1 VSWSSRSS
9 FRSIEIVEGPA
20 LAPTVGLAVLAIFF
34 QTMFAQ
40 YITFRG
46 AVPSLVTIAVVL
58 YAAKV
63 GARRGAVFGIIA
75 GVLEDS
81 FAGSGYA
88 WTVATT
94 LMALA
99 VGGISRTFF
108 SDGVAM
114 LGALVAI
121 AVVFRDAI
129 FWAEMSIAGYPRGFA
144 VTHLH
149 AALWQALITGAC
161 AIAYLL
167 LRPRF
172 ITDRTTVERYP

>member
-9 FRSIEIVEGPA
+9 FRSIEVVEGPA
-20 LAPTVGLAVLAIFF
+20 LAPTVGLAVLAVFL
-34 QTMFAQ
+34 QTTFAQ
-40 YITFRG
+40 LVAFRG

-75 GVLEDS
+75 GVLEDC
-81 FAGSGYA
+81 FAGTGGA
-88 WTVATT
+88 WTIATT
-94 LMALA
+94 LTALA

-108 SDGVAM
+108 SDGIAM

-121 AVVFRDAI
+121 AIMLRDAI
-129 FWAEMSIAGYPRGFA
+129 FWSVMSMEGYPRGFA
-144 VTHLH
+144 VAHLH

-161 AIAYLL
+161 AIVYLL

>member
-1 VSWSSRSS
+1 M
-9 FRSIEIVEGPA
+9 VEGPA
-20 LAPTVGLAVLAIFF
+20 LWPTVGLAVLAVFL

-40 YITFRG
+40 FVNFRG
-46 AVPSLVTIAVVL
+46 GTPSLVTIAVVL

-63 GARRGAVFGIIA
+63 GARRGALFGIMA

-81 FAGSGYA
+81 FAGTGGA
-88 WTVATT
+88 WTIATT
-94 LMALA
+94 LTALA

-108 SDGVAM
+108 ADGVAM

-121 AVVFRDAI
+121 AIMFRDAI
-129 FWAEMSIAGYPRGFA
+129 FWIVRSTEGYPRGYA
-144 VTHLH
+144 AAHLH

-161 AIAYLL
+161 AVVYLL

-172 ITDRTTVERYP
+172 ITDRTTVERNP